1 MTRSEL
7 SELIYHGENSGVE
20 FKRDKVRPENLAKD
34 IVALANF
41 RGGYILL
48 GVEDDG
54 TISGLKREPSKVEEW
69 VMNICRSLVYPPIIP
84 Y

>member
-48 GVEDDG
+48 GWKMMEQ
-54 TISGLKREPSKVEEW
+54 
-69 VMNICRSLVYPPIIP
+69 LVDLSENLLR
-84 Y
+84 